1 MPELTPANPVAK
13 NGAILLVD
21 DERQLIELYREVLS
35 QHFDVDL
42 AGSTEEAGRL
52 IRQKPYKV
60 IICDYDMPG
69 GNGLS
74 LLTKLRKE
82 HPQVRRIL
90 ITSYM
95 QPEFVR
101 ALNEADPF
109 HYLLKPIALPTLL
122 KWVVDAAKDFDRH
135 QGGA

>member
-1 MPELTPANPVAK
+1 MSEPTSANPPVK
-13 NGAILLVD
+13 KGAVLLVD
-21 DERQLIELYREVLS
+21 DERQLIELYGEVLA
-35 QHFDVDL
+35 HAFEVDL
-42 AGSTEEAGRL
+42 AGSTDEAGQL
-52 IRQKPYKV
+52 IRHKSYKV

-74 LLTKLRKE
+74 FLTKLRKE

-122 KWVVDAAKDFDRH
+122 KWVADAAKDFDRH